1 MAEPTTR
8 RVDARFTQTL
18 SWPGMRSEYSWL
30 PPHDDVTVT
39 KPNQVGVSFSQ
50 HRRVLVVGA
59 AGRFAGAVVPELV
72 KRGAR
77 VRALVRDGARA
88 EVARR
93 RGARETVVAD
103 LADPATLPGAVH
115 GVDGVF
121 HIGPAFHPR
130 EAELGVAMVA
140 AAREAGVGRSV
151 FSGVIHP
158 SISAMV
164 NHAAKQ
170 PVEEAL
176 YTSGMAFTVLQP
188 AMYLQGLD
196 TLWPEVVV
204 HSRLTLPYSVTAKV
218 CWVDYRDVAE
228 VAARALT
235 RDDLAYG
242 TFELSAPGLVDRVEM
257 AAIIG

>member
-1 MAEPTTR
+1 M
-8 RVDARFTQTL
+8 
-18 SWPGMRSEYSWL
+18 
-30 PPHDDVTVT
+30 
-39 KPNQVGVSFSQ
+39 
-50 HRRVLVVGA
+50 VGA

-140 AAREAGVGRSV
+140 AAREAGVGRFV